1 MSNNNDDEAKG
12 INMDKFEEIEKN
24 DQNNP
29 SFIDITN
36 PSNKTTDKNNN
47 SNNNNPN
54 ENNIIEKIKP
64 PQKTSDNAIDSLNF
78 LVHRFFLK
86 NMFTECLEVL
96 SKFSK
101 NKNQYE

>member
-1 MSNNNDDEAKG
+1 MFNNNNEEAKC

-47 SNNNNPN
+47 
-54 ENNIIEKIKP
+54 
-64 PQKTSDNAIDSLNF
+64 
-78 LVHRFFLK
+78 
-86 NMFTECLEVL
+86 
-96 SKFSK
+96 
-101 NKNQYE
+101 